1 MLHRH
6 VRLATRTP
14 SVYSRSSSVVIEKR
28 VGRHRGRAF
37 LQGRAR
43 GCPRVP
49 AGHEPRQ
56 CQRSSRRS
64 ACSPRLLSSSQ
75 RHAAASHALVS
86 SQGCSHHITAVVS
99 ARARVAPLGCTSRH
113 GASRRPRRRAHAARR
128 LSPPSSRQCSPREN
142 CRMAWHGRPGHWH
155 TSSLRRRRMRL
166 ASTHAAAG
174 SLPNETTT
182 W

>member
-6 VRLATRTP
+6 VRLVTRTP

-28 VGRHRGRAF
+28 VGRHRGRAC

-49 AGHEPRQ
+49 AGHEAL
-56 CQRSSRRS
+56 SRRS

-75 RHAAASHALVS
+75 RRAAASHALVS

-113 GASRRPRRRAHAARR
+113 GASRQPRRRAHAARC
-128 LSPPSSRQCSPREN
+128 LSPPSSRRCSSRATAGGRGMADPGTGIPPLCTVSACASPPPTPPPPR
-142 CRMAWHGRPGHWH
+142 RSAK
-155 TSSLRRRRMRL
+155 RRQL
-166 ASTHAAAG
+166 
-174 SLPNETTT
+174 